1 MRLINITTN
10 HTNEDI
16 DDILYDL
23 SESEIHTIKTI
34 YNRIKFVEYVKN
46 NFNCMFCIVNN
57 YDIDG

>member
-46 NFNCMFCIVNN
+46 NFN
-57 YDIDG
+57 